1 MPSPLPA
8 RSSPRPPA
16 VLVAALS
23 GRALAAA
30 ARRAGYR
37 PLVADLFQDQD
48 TRRLAARS
56 ARVAGGLVEGLRE
69 APLLVALDRLAGQ
82 ETRSSADPPAGFV
95 YGAGFED
102 RPEQLARIGARW
114 PLLGNPPEAVARVKD
129 PVSFS
134 TLLAALS
141 IPHPEITLAPPVN
154 PRGWLAKR
162 SAASGG
168 SHIRPAGRDSGL
180 YDRGYFQRRVRGRPV
195 SALFLANGRDAT
207 TIGFSEQW
215 ASSGGPRSPFRF
227 GGAVQPAGL
236 TPQLTATLG
245 DVVRRLAAAT
255 GLVGLNSADFMVRDG
270 SFDLLEVN
278 PRPGAT
284 LDIFDLDP
292 EAPLFALHCAACRGE
307 LPYTLQRRRRA
318 AACAVVYAPRKI
330 TVPAVVK
337 WPRWAADRPSP
348 NSLVGRGE
356 PLCTVLARGAKPSA
370 ARQEVA
376 ERAQSI
382 LTTLERRR
390 PRDRSRL
397 SREAEAPC

>member
-1 MPSPLPA
+1 MPA
-8 RSSPRPPA
+8 RSSPNPPG

-56 ARVAGGLVEGLRE
+56 ARVAGGLAEGLSE
-69 APLLVALDRLAGQ
+69 VSLIAAMSRLAGQ
-82 ETRSSADPPAGFV
+82 ETTPPAGFV
-95 YGAGFED
+95 YGAGFEH
-102 RPEQLARIGARW
+102 RPELLARIGARW
-114 PLLGNPPEAVARVKD
+114 PLLGNPPEVVARIKD

-134 TLLAALS
+134 TLLATLS
-141 IPHPEITLAPPVN
+141 IPHPEITLAPPAN

-168 SHIRPAGRDSGL
+168 GHIRPAGRDGAL
-180 YDRGYFQRRVRGRPV
+180 YDGVYFQRRVRGRPV

-207 TIGFSEQW
+207 MIGFSEQW

-236 TPQLTATLG
+236 TPQLAATLG
-245 DVVRRLAAAT
+245 NVVRRLAAAT
-255 GLVGLNSADFMVRDG
+255 RLVGLNSADFMVRDG
-270 SFDLLEVN
+270 AFDLLEVN

-292 EAPLFALHCAACRGE
+292 EAPLFALHCAACRGG
-307 LPYTLQRRRRA
+307 LPKARQRTRRA

-330 TVPAVVK
+330 TVPAMVK
-337 WPRWAADRPSP
+337 WPHWAADRPDP
-348 NSLVGRGE
+348 NSLIGRGE

-376 ERAQSI
+376 ERAQRI
-382 LTTLERRR
+382 LTTVERRR
-390 PRDRSRL
+390 PRHRPRIL
-397 SREAEAPC
+397 REAEAPC